1 MKRVVLFLIFV
12 LAGTGLFLFFN
23 TKNDFRISQFAQ
35 TAAEI
40 QKEPKKENPNADIPP
55 QKPLENAPEIVK
67 AVYATGWSGGSI
79 QKLNYLIELIKKTE
93 LNAIVIDIKDYSGNL
108 SYDTDVELAEKYGAE
123 KEIKIIRPNAML
135 KKLHDEGIYVIAR
148 QTVFQ
153 DPVLAKARP
162 DLALTSSSTGKQWKD
177 NKGITWIDPA
187 AKESWD
193 YNVAIA
199 KDALARGFDEINFD
213 YIRFASDGNTDDIKY
228 PFWDEVTLKRYVIRN
243 FMKYLRQSLSEAKL
257 SADLFGLA
265 TISYGD
271 VGIGQ
276 NIDDAY
282 NYFDA
287 IAPMVYP
294 SHYQNGFDGYANPA
308 LYPYEVVYKSMLE
321 ANERLKHYMLNA
333 ENSTSTEKYLVKNPQ
348 LRPWL
353 QDFNLGAT
361 YDSEKVKAQINAV
374 YAAATG
380 TPSGWMLW
388 NPSNIYT
395 AAALQRDNN

>member
-1 MKRVVLFLIFV
+1 M
-12 LAGTGLFLFFN
+12 
-23 TKNDFRISQFAQ
+23 
-35 TAAEI
+35 
-40 QKEPKKENPNADIPP
+40 
-55 QKPLENAPEIVK
+55 
-67 AVYATGWSGGSI
+67 
-79 QKLNYLIELIKKTE
+79 
-93 LNAIVIDIKDYSGNL
+93 
-108 SYDTDVELAEKYGAE
+108 
-123 KEIKIIRPNAML
+123 
-135 KKLHDEGIYVIAR
+135 
-148 QTVFQ
+148 
-153 DPVLAKARP
+153 
-162 DLALTSSSTGKQWKD
+162 
-177 NKGITWIDPA
+177 
-187 AKESWD
+187 
-193 YNVAIA
+193 
-199 KDALARGFDEINFD
+199 
-213 YIRFASDGNTDDIKY
+213 
-228 PFWDEVTLKRYVIRN
+228 
-243 FMKYLRQSLSEAKL
+243 
-257 SADLFGLA
+257 
-265 TISYGD
+265 
-271 VGIGQ
+271 GIGQ

-353 QDFNLGAT
+353 QDFDLGAD
-361 YDSEKVKAQINAV
+361 YDAEKVKAQINAT